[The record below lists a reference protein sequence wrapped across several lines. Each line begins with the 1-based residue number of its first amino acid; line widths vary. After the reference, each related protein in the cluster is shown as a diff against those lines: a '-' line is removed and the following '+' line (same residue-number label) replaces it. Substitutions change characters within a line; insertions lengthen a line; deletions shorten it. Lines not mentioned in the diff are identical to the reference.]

1 MRIPTLPTLF
11 LPALVLL
18 LSGCGDLFSI
28 LPYGGAASPAPA
40 TAQGRALGGQQ
51 PIVGASVVL
60 YAVNTSTNGGASTSL
75 MTSSVT
81 TDSNGYFT
89 LTSKYSCTGYT
100 STPVY
105 LLISGGSAGAGTN
118 TNIALMAILGNCS
131 TLTSSTFIS
140 VNELTTVAAVY
151 ALSPFISSPTAIG
164 YSSANASTFSSDLT
178 LAAEYANTSTGASPG
193 ATHPAA
199 GSLVPSAQIYTIAD
213 AIFACVNSNGGAAG
227 DGSNC
232 GKLFSYTSSGSAPTN
247 TINAL
252 LNMSNNST
260 SNVSNIFGLITA
272 QSPYQPALT
281 AAPSNLSVSLLAAAS
296 NYVLATGDSRRIT
309 QPVVPAICLTVTAQ
323 AYGSGVTR
331 SAPPSSASDDTT
343 AIQNA
348 LNNAACKNTGKA
360 VELAA
365 NGTNVA
371 FYTESLTITGETLLI
386 DSGVTLY
393 GNTYNTSS
401 NPLLLISGT
410 NTGLMGPGTVDGRG
424 DILSNSHSNRL
435 VQATNNYNLIVYNVT
450 LTQSIYPNLYIQGG
464 DGVTVWGVTIQTPGT
479 RANADGI
486 DIDSISDV
494 SVINS
499 SVEDGD
505 DGIAVKS
512 NNSSTYNVTVQNSKF
527 YASHGL
533 SIGSVTGNTIS
544 NILFTGNMVNS
555 FGVTF
560 PGANAGTANAINI
573 KTDNPCSLVVQQV
586 SYLNTCI
593 INAKHLIT
601 FTQNY
606 STCGSG
612 SAPIVDDIIVNGAYS
627 TQSQS
632 GAYEYFNGVSGGTT
646 VAYLANISLDAL
658 STNSSYPN
666 QYGTYYLYNT
676 NGLYPT
682 PDGTTA
688 TNNTN
693 GITYSSFTPPS
704 GSVPTCTFN

>member
-1 MRIPTLPTLF
+1 V
-11 LPALVLL
+11 VLL
-18 LSGCGDLFSI
+18 LSGCGSVSTV
-28 LPYGGAASPAPA
+28 LPYGDTASPAPA
-40 TAQGRALGGQQ
+40 IAQGRALGGQQ
-51 PIVGASVVL
+51 PISGANVVL
-60 YAVNTSTNGGASTSL
+60 YAVNTTTTGGASHSL

-81 TDSNGYFT
+81 TNSAGFFT
-89 LTSKYSCTGYT
+89 LTGNYSCTGYT

-105 LLISGGSAGAGTN
+105 LLVSGGNAGAGTN
-118 TNIALMAILGNCS
+118 SAINLIAAIGNCS
-131 TLTSSTFIS
+131 TLTSSSFIS

-151 ALSPFISSPTAIG
+151 ALSAYMTSPTAIG
-164 YSSANASTFSSDLT
+164 STSSLSSAFT
-178 LAAEYANTSTGASPG
+178 LAAEYANVATGSSPN
-193 ATHPAA
+193 PS
-199 GSLVPSAQIYTIAD
+199 SLPPTGYIVPTIQIYTIAD
-213 AIFACVNSNGGAAG
+213 AIFACVNSAG
-227 DGSNC
+227 PSSTPCSN
-232 GKLFSYTSSGSAPTN
+232 LFSYTTVGSTPSNVATA
-247 TINAL
+247 T
-252 LNMSNNST
+252 LNMANNPTTISA
-260 SNVSNIFGLITA
+260 SNVFSLVTA
-272 QSPYQPALT
+272 QAPYQPALT
-281 AAPSNLSVSLLAAAS
+281 VAPANLNVALLAAAS
-296 NYVLATGDSRRIT
+296 NYVLATGDSRRIS
-309 QPVVPAICLTVTAQ
+309 QPTVPAVCQKLTAQ
-323 AYGSGVTR
+323 AYSGSITR
-331 SAPPSSASDDTT
+331 SAPPSSGSDDTT
-343 AIQNA
+343 SIQSA
-348 LNNAACKNTGKA
+348 LTSCANTGKA

-365 NGTNVA
+365 NGSYVA
-371 FYTESLTITGETLLI
+371 YYTESLTVTGETLLI

-401 NPLLLISGT
+401 NPLLTITGT
-410 NTGLMGPGTVDGRG
+410 NTGLMGPGTLDGRG
-424 DILSNSHSNRL
+424 DILSNAHSNRL
-435 VQATNNYNLIVYNVT
+435 VQATNNYNLVVYNVT

-494 SVINS
+494 TVINS

-512 NNSSTYNVTVQNSKF
+512 NNSSTYNITVQNSKF

-555 FGVTF
+555 YGVTF

-612 SAPIVDDIIVNGAYS
+612 SEPIMDDIIVNGAYS

-646 VAYLANISLDAL
+646 VAYLANISLDTL
-658 STNSSYPN
+658 SINSSYPN